1 MVATAPA
8 LADVLLGAIG
18 ESEDVQAA
26 ADWLREGESQIDAL
40 EKRVSRPPEG
50 AGSWEEFFTSLK
62 N

>member
-8 LADVLLGAIG
+8 LAEVLLGALG

-26 ADWLREGESQIDAL
+26 ADWLREDGSQMDEL
-40 EKRVSRPPEG
+40 GQRVTRPPEG
-50 AGSWEEFFTSLK
+50 AASWGEFFSGK